1 MTKRPIVACLA
12 WVLLGACGKPAE
24 PAAPAPVEANAP
36 EPGVKTDVSPITAE
50 RPAAPDYADPKSW
63 LCKPGREDACS
74 ADLTTTVVAPN
85 GKLTRESF
93 KANPNAAIDCFYVY
107 PTVSTDESPNS
118 DITPG
123 AEETGVVRSQFARFG
138 SQCRL
143 YAPLYRQVTLT
154 ALRAMLGGKP
164 MPGDRALGLADVT
177 AAWKHYLEHD
187 NQGRGVVL
195 VGHSQ
200 GSSVLTELIKTE
212 IDGKPIADRIVSALL
227 VGTGLTVAK
236 GKDVGGSFQTM
247 RLCHSAK
254 QVGCAIGYSSFR
266 ADVPPPETTRFAQ
279 SADPNLVPVCTNPAA
294 LGGGSGKLHAYLS
307 SGALLSSKQPT
318 AWVTN
323 SETPIDTGF
332 VSVPGLL
339 SARCVTG
346 KKGPYLA
353 VTVHGNPR
361 DPRTDDIVGDVVSDG
376 KVQPDWGLHVI
387 DMYLAMGN
395 LVDIVE
401 QQAKTYLARR

>member
-1 MTKRPIVACLA
+1 MSKRPIFACMAL
-12 WVLLGACGKPAE
+12 VLLGACTKPAE
-24 PAAPAPVEANAP
+24 PAAPTPVEPKDP
-36 EPGVKTDVSPITAE
+36 EPGVKTEVSPIVAE

-63 LCKPGREDACS
+63 LCKPGRNDACS
-74 ADLTTTVVAPN
+74 ADLTTTVVASN

-93 KANPNAAIDCFYVY
+93 KANPKAAIDCFYVY
-107 PTVSTDESPNS
+107 PTVSTDASPNS
-118 DITPG
+118 DIIPG
-123 AEETGVVRSQFARFG
+123 DAETGVVHTQFARFG

-143 YAPLYRQVTLT
+143 YAPMYRQVTLT
-154 ALRAMLGGKP
+154 ALRAMLDGKP
-164 MPGDRALGLADVT
+164 MAGDRALGVADVT
-177 AAWKHYLEHD
+177 AAWHHYLEHE

-200 GSSVLTELIKTE
+200 GSSVLTQVIKNE

-236 GKDVGGSFQTM
+236 GKDSGGSFQKL

-254 QVGCAIGYSSFR
+254 QVGCVIGYSAFR

-279 SADPNLVPVCTNPAA
+279 SPDPNLVPVCTNPAA
-294 LGGGSGKLHAYLS
+294 LGGGSGKLHAYLTT
-307 SGALLSSKQPT
+307 GAALSTKQPT

-323 SETPIDTGF
+323 SETVIDTPF

-339 SARCVTG
+339 TARCVTG

>member
-1 MTKRPIVACLA
+1 MTQRPIFACMAL
-12 WVLLGACGKPAE
+12 VLLGACAKPADPPAPAE
-24 PAAPAPVEANAP
+24 PRDR
-36 EPGVKTDVSPITAE
+36 EPGVKTDVSPVVAE
-50 RPAAPDYADPKSW
+50 KPAAPDYADPRSW

-74 ADLTTTVVAPN
+74 ADLTTTVIAAN
-85 GKLTRESF
+85 GKLTREAF

-107 PTVSTDESPNS
+107 PTVSTDASPNS

-123 AEETGVVRSQFARFG
+123 DAETGVVRSQFARFG

-143 YAPLYRQVTLT
+143 YAPMYRQITLT

-164 MPGDRALGLADVT
+164 MAGDRELALTDVT
-177 AAWKHYLEHD
+177 AAWNHYLAHE

-200 GSSVLTELIKTE
+200 GSSLLTQVIKNE

-236 GKDVGGSFQTM
+236 GKDSGGSFQQLP
-247 RLCHSAK
+247 LCRSAK
-254 QVGCAIGYSSFR
+254 QVGCVIGYASFR
-266 ADVPPPETTRFAQ
+266 ADVPPPDNTRFAQ
-279 SADPNLVPVCTNPAA
+279 SPDPNLVPVCTNPAA

-307 SGALLSSKQPT
+307 SGALVGSKQPT

-323 SETPIDTGF
+323 SETAIDTPF

-353 VTVHGNPR
+353 VTVHGKR
-361 DPRTDDIVGDVVSDG
+361 GDPRTDDIVGDVVSDG
-376 KVQPDWGLHVI
+376 QVQTDWGLHII
-387 DMYLAMGN
+387 DMHLAMGN